1 MDKKLL
7 AVAVSSA
14 LAAPMAAQAV
24 DFKTSGHINR
34 QIRFAD
40 DGQGSDVQFTDVTHS
55 RSRVRF
61 VGSSDIGNGMKA
73 GVNLEIGFASNR
85 QFGGAGSPTLKG
97 ADGGDSMEAGDDIRH
112 SALWFSGSWGKVH
125 MGHTSSAAD
134 GKTGADLRGTW
145 MADSATAYN
154 SCPSCAVRTAGGG
167 STGTLGTYHA
177 TFDGGRMDVLR
188 YDSPKLGPAQIRV
201 NVANNDR
208 WEAAAYIN
216 TDVGGGALALS
227 TGYIA
232 AENRNGWDAFAIS
245 GSFRFSQGTAIS
257 MRYSER
263 DPAAGN
269 DQDDF
274 WVSLGHRWGSN
285 AVSASYGSSDRGGGT
300 EGTRWGIGWQHE
312 IKKAGVS
319 FYAGYSNFDNEATG
333 ANLEDFD
340 MFRVGSRVKFK

>member
-1 MDKKLL
+1 VDKKLL

-40 DGQGSDVQFTDVTHS
+40 DGVASDVQFTDVTHS

-85 QFGGAGSPTLKG
+85 QFGGATSPVIKS
-97 ADGGDSMEAGDDIRH
+97 ADGGDSVGDIRH
-112 SALWFSGSWGKVH
+112 SALWFSGTWGKVH
-125 MGHTSSAAD
+125 LGHTSSAAD
-134 GKTGADLRGTW
+134 GMTGADLRGTW
-145 MADSATAYN
+145 MGDSATAYN
-154 SCPSCAVRTAGGG
+154 SCPSCAVRTSGGG
-167 STGTLGTYHA
+167 SVGTLGTYHA

-208 WEAAAYIN
+208 WEAAAYVN
-216 TDVGGGALALS
+216 SDFGGGALSLAA
-227 TGYIA
+227 GYISSD
-232 AENRNGWDAFAIS
+232 NRTGRTRQAIS
-245 GSFRFSQGTAIS
+245 GAFRFSQGTSIA
-257 MRYSER
+257 MRYSEQ
-263 DPAAGN
+263 DPTVGASR
-269 DQDDF
+269 DDF
-274 WVSLGHRWGSN
+274 WASIGHRWGAN
-285 AVSASYGSSDRGGGT
+285 AVSVSYGNTDQGGGT

-312 IKKAGVS
+312 LKNAGVS
-319 FYAGYSNFDNEATG
+319 LYAGYNSFDNEATG
-333 ANLEDFD
+333 VSLEDFN
-340 MFRVGSRVKFK
+340 MFRVGTRVKFK